1 MGHNSTFISIYESN
15 SVDSTPELL
24 NKLSQRLTHVNIPH
38 RFVSTTDDNRH
49 WSYSTSQERIQYLAD
64 VRNKAMEPLQSADDN
79 VRLSD
84 WEDFTR
90 VIFINDVIYKWESV
104 VRLIATRLDEDET
117 KAGEYDLACG
127 LDFAISGTSG
137 RFGIE
142 QRLTYRSLRHL
153 GRKRYLRYTV
163 PNLLAIRQGPAFDRP
178 DQEGEASRGRRVLE
192 WSSGLPSQAIY
203 VPASSGYTYEGA
215 EAELEDGRQL

>member
-1 MGHNSTFISIYESN
+1 VGHNSTFISIYESN

-24 NKLSQRLTHVNIPH
+24 NKFSQRLTHVNIPH

-79 VRLSD
+79 VRLPD

-127 LDFAISGTSG
+127 LDFAISGTS
-137 RFGIE
+137 RRSGID
-142 QRLTYRSLRHL
+142 QQLTYRSL
-153 GRKRYLRYTV
+153 
-163 PNLLAIRQGPAFDRP
+163 
-178 DQEGEASRGRRVLE
+178 
-192 WSSGLPSQAIY
+192 
-203 VPASSGYTYEGA
+203 
-215 EAELEDGRQL
+215 